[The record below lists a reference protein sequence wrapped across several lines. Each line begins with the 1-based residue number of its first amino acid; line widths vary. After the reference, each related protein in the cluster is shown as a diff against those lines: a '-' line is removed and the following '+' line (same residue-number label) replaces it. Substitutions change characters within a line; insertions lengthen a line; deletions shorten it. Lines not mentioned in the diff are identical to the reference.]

1 MQGRGKERQEK
12 WSFPTGVGSK
22 HRELLAT
29 PLRTFSQDD
38 PHISLT
44 TTLMLRSAN
53 SRCQSSAG
61 RGHHFAK
68 MRQKSDKMTINK
80 QWNIA
85 HDRRWYYGM
94 QCEIESVML
103 LCLKH
108 VVMISWVGKKNVFST
123 LCSGQQPIK
132 LEISPNTVIW
142 LVETEFLA
150 KMLERFFLTADW
162 LPFYR
167 CFSFLEY
174 FDLSK
179 NNIL

>member
-12 WSFPTGVGSK
+12 WSFPTGVGSNT
-22 HRELLAT
+22 ELLAT
-29 PLRTFSQDD
+29 PSRTFSQDD

-44 TTLMLRSAN
+44 TRMLRSAAN
-53 SRCQSSAG
+53 SRRQSTD
-61 RGHHFAK
+61 RHFAK

-108 VVMISWVGKKNVFST
+108 VVMISWVGKKMLSQ
-123 LCSGQQPIK
+123 LSGQQPIK

-142 LVETEFLA
+142 LVDTEFLA
-150 KMLERFFLTADW
+150 KMLEDFFDSVLVTNFTVSHILW
-162 LPFYR
+162 L
-167 CFSFLEY
+167 L
-174 FDLSK
+174 
-179 NNIL
+179 ILNLLISL